1 MVLADNGHDVRI
13 WGNRSE
19 LMDEI
24 NTKHENSRYLPG
36 ITLPSTIVAYS
47 SLEEAL
53 VDVNTVL
60 LVVPTKAYRDV
71 LQEMKEI
78 VTEPITWI
86 HASKG
91 IEPGTSKRISEM
103 IEEEIPENLIKDVVV
118 LSGPSHAEE
127 VGLRQATTVTSAAKR
142 MEAAEEVQDLFMNG
156 YFRVYTNPDIV
167 GVELGGAL
175 KILSH

>member
-1 MVLADNGHDVRI
+1 
-13 WGNRSE
+13 
-19 LMDEI
+19 MDEI

-53 VDVNTVL
+53 VDVNVVL
-60 LVVPTKAYRDV
+60 LVVPTKAYRSTARYEEKYV
-71 LQEMKEI
+71 A
-78 VTEPITWI
+78 TTWI

-91 IEPGTSKRISEM
+91 IEPGTSKRISEV
-103 IEEEIPENLIKDVVV
+103 IEEEIPEDLIKDVVV

-142 MEAAEEVQDLFMNG
+142 MEAAEVQDLFMNS

>member
-1 MVLADNGHDVRI
+1 M
-13 WGNRSE
+13 
-19 LMDEI
+19 
-24 NTKHENSRYLPG
+24 KKY
-36 ITLPSTIVAYS
+36 VAG
-47 SLEEAL
+47 
-53 VDVNTVL
+53 
-60 LVVPTKAYRDV
+60 PT
-71 LQEMKEI
+71 
-78 VTEPITWI
+78 TWI

-91 IEPGTSKRISEM
+91 IEPGTSKRISEV
-103 IEEEIPENLIKDVVV
+103 IEEEIPEDLIKDVVV

-142 MEAAEEVQDLFMNG
+142 MEAAEEVQDLFMNS